1 MTAGSFS
8 GWFTNYGA
16 YNNLFHCMAHDKL
29 WVTITVVLDF
39 AVASGYIVIARHW
52 YLNSRGLP
60 DCPAKRALWA
70 IRNIFVFCGLCGYT
84 FIPIKMFWPAWRLY
98 DLFMAVLVYYTWKY
112 ARGARDLKVVYNA
125 LGRTEKLAVELDEAR
140 EQANRKA
147 FFLNAI
153 SHDLRTPLNGLML
166 QTEVAELAVSERD
179 DALLR
184 ESLLEIRASAKVA
197 ADLLGYFLE
206 IGKLDGSP
214 EANKLTQVDVG
225 ELVDHVLKM
234 NQSAAEGAGLFLK
247 RATMATPAGDGD
259 GDGDG
264 HGSGTSNGNGGGG
277 GGDDRVVARTDRLK
291 VERILQ
297 NLVSNAIKFTRQG
310 EVRVLVGATGDAGR
324 DVEIT
329 VADTG
334 VGIPA
339 EHQQR
344 LFEEFFQANNYAR
357 DCRKGFGLGLAI
369 ARRLAQHLGGEL
381 SFVSEPGA
389 GSRFTLRLNNA
400 LVVCDGEHAAGAR
413 HQSRVAADGA
423 SAALACPA

>member
-1 MTAGSFS
+1 MTAGSFF
-8 GWFTNYGA
+8 GWFANYGA
-16 YNNLFHCMAHDKL
+16 YNNLFHCMARDKL
-29 WVTITVVLDF
+29 WVAITVTLDF

-52 YLNSRGLP
+52 YLNSKDLP
-60 DCPAKRALWA
+60 DSPAKRALSA

-98 DLFMAVLVYYTWKY
+98 DMFMAVLVYYTWKY
-112 ARGARDLKVVYNA
+112 ARGARDMRVVYNA
-125 LGRTEKLAVELDEAR
+125 LGRSEELAVELDEAR

-179 DALLR
+179 DRLLR

-247 RATMATPAGDGD
+247 RAMTATPG
-259 GDGDG
+259 
-264 HGSGTSNGNGGGG
+264 GSNSNSNSNG
-277 GGDDRVVARTDRLK
+277 DRVVARTDRLK

-310 EVRVLVGATGDAGR
+310 EVQVHVGACGAAGR

-334 VGIPA
+334 VGIPP
-339 EHQQR
+339 EQQQR

-369 ARRLAQHLGGEL
+369 SRRLARHLGGEL

-389 GSRFTLRLNNA
+389 GSRFTLRLTNA
-400 LVVCDGEHAAGAR
+400 RVGDSVGHNRVDGGR
-413 HQSRVAADGA
+413 QRSDVAADGA
-423 SAALACPA
+423 VACPA